1 MSQTEQQTE
10 EKNKKTGEAS
20 DLPSG
25 QTKPSSN
32 NKNNKEEKENEDDNI
47 SWDDAFQEE
56 AKAGSVA
63 GNGVNNGV
71 NANGKADSGAGK
83 GADAAAEGAG
93 EASAAEKNN
102 KKEAKSAD
110 DDDDNISWD
119 DAFQEEAKAEYG
131 TEADAAAGTG
141 ETETNTQSKGAAG
154 SGAGET
160 FKHDIGSNAVA
171 ESVNKNGKPVSK
183 SESNKNKFNVKKVEF
198 ASFDVNDKTAEPP
211 KNLEFIL
218 DIPLSI
224 SVELGRTKMVINDML
239 QLGQGSVLELDKLA
253 GEPLEVYV
261 NNKLMAKGEVV
272 LVNDKFGV
280 RLTDIIS
287 PVERVQKL

>member
-10 EKNKKTGEAS
+10 EKNKKTGEAA
-20 DLPSG
+20 G
-25 QTKPSSN
+25 QTKPSSD

-47 SWDDAFQEE
+47 SWDDAFKEE
-56 AKAGSVA
+56 ASAGSGVS
-63 GNGVNNGV
+63 NSVNNGAD
-71 NANGKADSGAGK
+71 ANVKGDAGAGK
-83 GADAAAEGAG
+83 GTDAAAKDAG

-102 KKEAKSAD
+102 KKEAESAD
-110 DDDDNISWD
+110 NDDDNISWD
-119 DAFQEEAKAEYG
+119 DAFKEEAKAESG
-131 TEADAAAGTG
+131 TEAAAASASG
-141 ETETNTQSKGAAG
+141 ETAADIQSKGAAD
-154 SGAGET
+154 SAAGET
-160 FKHDIGSNAVA
+160 LKYDKGSNAVT
-171 ESVNKNGKPVSK
+171 ESINKNGKPASA
-183 SESNKNKFNVKKVEF
+183 SGANKNKFNVKKVEF

>member
-10 EKNKKTGEAS
+10 EKNKKTDEAS
-20 DLPSG
+20 GLPSE
-25 QTKPSSN
+25 QTEPSSD
-32 NKNNKEEKENEDDNI
+32 NKNSKEEKGNDDDNI

-56 AKAGSVA
+56 AKAGDA
-63 GNGVNNGV
+63 MGNGVNNGV
-71 NANGKADSGAGK
+71 NTNGKDAG
-83 GADAAAEGAG
+83 GG
-93 EASAAEKNN
+93 ASAAEKNN
-102 KKEAKSAD
+102 KKEAESA

-119 DAFQEEAKAEYG
+119 DAFQEEAKAESG
-131 TEADAAAGTG
+131 TEKAAAGDAG
-141 ETETNTQSKGAAG
+141 ETAAADTQNKGAAG

-171 ESVNKNGKPVSK
+171 ESVNKNGKQVST
-183 SESNKNKFNVKKVEF
+183 SGSNKNKFNVKKVEF

>member
-10 EKNKKTGEAS
+10 EENKKTGEAS

-32 NKNNKEEKENEDDNI
+32 NKNNQEEKENEDDNI
-47 SWDDAFQEE
+47 SWDDAFKEE
-56 AKAGSVA
+56 A
-63 GNGVNNGV
+63 
-71 NANGKADSGAGK
+71 
-83 GADAAAEGAG
+83 AEN
-93 EASAAEKNN
+93 NN
-102 KKEAKSAD
+102 KKDVESAD
-110 DDDDNISWD
+110 ENDDNISWD
-119 DAFQEEAKAEYG
+119 DAFKEEAKAADSG
-131 TEADAAAGTG
+131 AEAASSGASGETAADTQNKDAAD
-141 ETETNTQSKGAAG
+141 S
-154 SGAGET
+154 SAGET
-160 FKHDIGSNAVA
+160 LKYDKGSNAIA
-171 ESVNKNGKPVSK
+171 ESVNKNGKPEAGAASGA
-183 SESNKNKFNVKKVEF
+183 NKNKFNVKKVEF

-224 SVELGRTKMVINDML
+224 SVELGRTKMIINDML

-287 PVERVQKL
+287 PVERVKKL

>member
-10 EKNKKTGEAS
+10 EENKKTGKTS
-20 DLPSG
+20 GLPLE
-25 QTKPSSN
+25 QTEPSSE
-32 NKNNKEEKENEDDNI
+32 NKNYQGEETEKENKDEDEDDNI
-47 SWDDAFQEE
+47 SWDDAFLEE
-56 AKAGSVA
+56 AKAGSGTESA
-63 GNGVNNGV
+63 ADADIAETSETQKSGDAAYGGAEDTAKHNNGSNSV
-71 NANGKADSGAGK
+71 TESIN
-83 GADAAAEGAG
+83 
-93 EASAAEKNN
+93 KN
-102 KKEAKSAD
+102 EKSA
-110 DDDDNISWD
+110 SV
-119 DAFQEEAKAEYG
+119 
-131 TEADAAAGTG
+131 
-141 ETETNTQSKGAAG
+141 S
-154 SGAGET
+154 
-160 FKHDIGSNAVA
+160 
-171 ESVNKNGKPVSK
+171 ESA
-183 SESNKNKFNVKKVEF
+183 SNKNKFNVKKVEF

-211 KNLEFIL
+211 KNLDFIL